1 MSWSPD
7 EESFVSL
14 SDDAKAELLEGCF
27 LDGSDS
33 SASKLFGA
41 HVLLCC
47 GTWPGYTQIA
57 RLHVLSSAPSL
68 HSAAHCCL
76 KHGVDDLS
84 PNSSARL
91 QQVLGVLSFA
101 FRLACQTSTAQRH
114 APYTANRSHSQRL
127 CLTMDCKDNLMK
139 FQDLVVNIVVLHLS
153 RSCNPASLTGYTVH

>member
-1 MSWSPD
+1 MYSPELRSFLSVPEAFLGTRLRHAMSWSPD

-14 SDDAKAELLEGCF
+14 SDDAKAELLEGCS

-76 KHGVDDLS
+76 KRGVDDLS
-84 PNSSARL
+84 PNSSCTLAASPWCFIICL
-91 QQVLGVLSFA
+91 QISMSDKHSTE
-101 FRLACQTSTAQRH
+101 ACTL
-114 APYTANRSHSQRL
+114 HSKQIS
-127 CLTMDCKDNLMK
+127 
-139 FQDLVVNIVVLHLS
+139 QS
-153 RSCNPASLTGYTVH
+153 ASVCDDGL